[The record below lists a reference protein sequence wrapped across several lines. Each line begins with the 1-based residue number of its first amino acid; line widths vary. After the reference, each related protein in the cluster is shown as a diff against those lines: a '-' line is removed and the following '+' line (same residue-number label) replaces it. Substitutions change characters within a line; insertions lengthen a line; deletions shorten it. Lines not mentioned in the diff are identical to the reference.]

1 MKQLPLLAAFK
12 VVPYY
17 ALTRFGRWDEML
29 NEPAPA
35 GGTPFL

>member
-1 MKQLPLLAAFK
+1 MAGFR

-29 NEPAPA
+29 AEPAP
-35 GGTPFL
+35 PDNLS